1 MKERTRKSKP
11 SMGMLMVDV
20 KDVAAACSI
29 GVSTVWRL
37 VKSDPTFPQPVY
49 FGPKVA
55 RFKVEDVRRWVKQ
68 LEAGKPTEDPL
79 AA

>member
-1 MKERTRKSKP
+1 MSLALVFTP
-11 SMGMLMVDV
+11 S
-20 KDVAAACSI
+20 
-29 GVSTVWRL
+29 
-37 VKSDPTFPQPVY
+37 SDPTFPQPIY

-68 LEAGKPTEDPL
+68 LEAGKPTENPL

>member
-1 MKERTRKSKP
+1 MRLMSLALVFTP
-11 SMGMLMVDV
+11 S
-20 KDVAAACSI
+20 
-29 GVSTVWRL
+29 
-37 VKSDPTFPQPVY
+37 SDPTFPQPIY